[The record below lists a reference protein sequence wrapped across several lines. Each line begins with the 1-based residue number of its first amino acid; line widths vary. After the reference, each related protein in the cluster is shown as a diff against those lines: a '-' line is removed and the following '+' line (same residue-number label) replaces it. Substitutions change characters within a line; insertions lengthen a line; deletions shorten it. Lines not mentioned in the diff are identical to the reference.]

1 MHNSTIK
8 QKSGNC
14 IEENCSYFG
23 VLIAKRCQTHYWQY
37 RAGLKKDNATE
48 GLKTS
53 QTKNDD
59 DKKLQNVWF
68 ASQILQIPHNCE
80 ECNKSLGALKSWK
93 PKIIIAH
100 ILPKRKEYGFPSVA
114 CHPQNRMF
122 YCWDC
127 HTDFDNKGH
136 DHAKQLKS
144 LPLMRER
151 FLQFKDDL
159 TERELAR
166 VPDYL
171 L

>member
-1 MHNSTIK
+1 MAYSTIK
-8 QKSGNC
+8 QKEGNC
-14 IEENCSYFG
+14 IEETCSYFG
-23 VLIAKRCQTHYWQY
+23 VLIAKRCQTCYWQY
-37 RAGLKKDNATE
+37 RAGLKKDKPAE
-48 GLKTS
+48 SRKTS
-53 QTKNDD
+53 ENEIYK
-59 DKKLQNVWF
+59 KKLAVFF
-68 ASQILQIPHNCE
+68 ASQILQIPGNCE
-80 ECNKSLGALKSWK
+80 ECNKSLGGLKAWK

-100 ILPKRKEYGFPSVA
+100 ILPKRKEFGFPSVA

-127 HTDFDNKGH
+127 HTDFDTKGK

-151 FLQFKDDL
+151 FLAFKDEL
-159 TERELAR
+159 TEQELAR